1 MVFSLNCA
9 AKSSRFFFCPIRH
22 TLRLYFTQH
31 IHTLITGYFS
41 VIKVLAKHRTA
52 TTVCRSTEAAG
63 HIIELPVSSSV
74 LRLEDCRVD
83 GDDFAVDVV
92 LIVVG
97 DAVRLGDNRHGNIQL
112 FNLFPKPLGILLDA
126 LCKEQRC
133 INVVVTNSTLGE
145 FFKYVVALSVAAEEA
160 FSVGT
165 LLILGK
171 DDFTGADIHGAEDGV
186 ITDHSFSIF
195 HSRYLRECR

>member
-1 MVFSLNCA
+1 M
-9 AKSSRFFFCPIRH
+9 
-22 TLRLYFTQH
+22 
-31 IHTLITGYFS
+31 
-41 VIKVLAKHRTA
+41 
-52 TTVCRSTEAAG
+52 
-63 HIIELPVSSSV
+63 V
-74 LRLEDCRVD
+74 LRLEDCWVD

-112 FNLFPKPLGILLDA
+112 FNLCPKPLGVLLDA

-133 INVVVTNSTLGE
+133 INVVVANGTLG
-145 FFKYVVALSVAAEEA
+145 KLLKDVVAFSVAAEEA
-160 FSVGT
+160 LTVGT

-186 ITDHSFSIF
+186 ITDHSLFIF